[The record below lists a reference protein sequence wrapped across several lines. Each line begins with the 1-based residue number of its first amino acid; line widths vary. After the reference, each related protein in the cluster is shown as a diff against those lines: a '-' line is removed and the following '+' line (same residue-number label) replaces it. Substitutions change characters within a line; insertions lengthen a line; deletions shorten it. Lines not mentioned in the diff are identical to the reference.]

1 MKRSFIPPTH
11 RPDVRGSKLETAN
24 LESEIK
30 KYLELK
36 HRSQRLREIVK
47 HLEDPNALVI
57 LSLFPALRDAP
68 PQELAS

>member
-11 RPDVRGSKLETAN
+11 RPDVRGSKLESVDVH
-24 LESEIK
+24 SEIK

-47 HLEDPNALVI
+47 HLEDPNAVLI
-57 LSLFPALRDAP
+57 LSLFPALREAA